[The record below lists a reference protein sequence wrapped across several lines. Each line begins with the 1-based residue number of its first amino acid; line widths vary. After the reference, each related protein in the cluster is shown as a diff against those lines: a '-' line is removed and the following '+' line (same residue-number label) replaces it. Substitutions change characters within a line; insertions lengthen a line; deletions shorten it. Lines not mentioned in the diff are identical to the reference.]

1 MAELHVQE
9 RLQPSL
15 LDRLTDH
22 APGELRESDDKKV
35 LTKQALRQAVLR
47 DLGWLLNATG
57 HGPPLDGVQFPQA
70 TRSVLNYGLPTM
82 SGQFASSLQ
91 RASME
96 QALRQAI
103 LNFEPRI
110 LAHTLEVEVVLESYA
125 MDAHNRVG
133 LEIRG
138 MLWAQ
143 PVPLEFLLRSGIDLE
158 EGRFTM
164 EDVAR

>member
-91 RASME
+91 RASMGRPC
-96 QALRQAI
+96 AR
-103 LNFEPRI
+103 
-110 LAHTLEVEVVLESYA
+110 
-125 MDAHNRVG
+125 
-133 LEIRG
+133 
-138 MLWAQ
+138 
-143 PVPLEFLLRSGIDLE
+143 RS
-158 EGRFTM
+158 
-164 EDVAR
+164 